1 MNFFLLFFLLIIV
14 SCSEKKTNYFPL
26 DRIKSWTYAV
36 EIIPEVENKIFYKKT
51 NSSIGKKKIKVQ
63 NKEKILFPVLRED
76 GSILYYEITDQGIYR
91 KGIRYLKNKDMIIDE
106 ERLVLPSSIK
116 LDQSWSNDSKTF
128 LILRRYPYYD
138 YKATTNFQIDYK
150 IMSLNETVKTPSGIF
165 EDCIMI
171 KGEGQTNF
179 IGDSEIGSIGI
190 KITSMEWYSKKV
202 GLVKM
207 VREEKTD
214 TDLFGTTKMIQI
226 LENYNK
232 R

>member
-1 MNFFLLFFLLIIV
+1 MNFFFFFLLIIV
-14 SCSEKKTNYFPL
+14 SCSEKKSNYFPL

-76 GSILYYEITDQGIYR
+76 GSILYYEITDQGIFR

-128 LILRRYPYYD
+128 LILDAILTMIIKLQP
-138 YKATTNFQIDYK
+138 
-150 IMSLNETVKTPSGIF
+150 IF
-165 EDCIMI
+165 
-171 KGEGQTNF
+171 K
-179 IGDSEIGSIGI
+179 
-190 KITSMEWYSKKV
+190 
-202 GLVKM
+202 
-207 VREEKTD
+207 
-214 TDLFGTTKMIQI
+214 
-226 LENYNK
+226 
-232 R
+232 